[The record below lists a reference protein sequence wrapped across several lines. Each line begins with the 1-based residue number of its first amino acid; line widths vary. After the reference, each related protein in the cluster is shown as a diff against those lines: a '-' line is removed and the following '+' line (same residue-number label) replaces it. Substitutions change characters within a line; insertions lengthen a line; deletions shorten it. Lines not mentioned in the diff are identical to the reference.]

1 MTMTTMTRKR
11 KRMSLFKEMTAAS
24 ATHVVEDVVISLYT
38 VMTRGMDENEI
49 ADSEEVSKFVKRWY
63 GDDEVVA

>member
-1 MTMTTMTRKR
+1 
-11 KRMSLFKEMTAAS
+11 MSLFKEMTAAS
-24 ATHVVEDVVISLYT
+24 AIHVVEDVVISLYT